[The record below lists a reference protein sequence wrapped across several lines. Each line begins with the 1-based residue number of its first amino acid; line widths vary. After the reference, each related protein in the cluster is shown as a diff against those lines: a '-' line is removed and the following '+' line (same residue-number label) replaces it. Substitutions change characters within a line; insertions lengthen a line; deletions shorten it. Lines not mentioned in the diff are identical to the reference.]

1 MVENGKRT
9 ARLVTVLLLTLA
21 ATALFQIRLALADVP
36 SVLSIEAWTSETD
49 TVLNITV
56 THSSPTSSHYV
67 NKVEVDANGTIHDI
81 DLTPQSTVMFV
92 VQYDMGELTVEVS
105 VQARAPCNLHGWSD
119 WSSPVMVPEF
129 SFVHVLPI
137 LAVVSIA
144 VLLFRRVVMKN
155 GTFQSKRFVHR

>member
-9 ARLVTVLLLTLA
+9 ARLVIVSLLTLA
-21 ATALFQIRLALADVP
+21 ASTLFHIRLALADVP
-36 SVLSIEAWTSETD
+36 SVVSIEAWTSETD

-67 NKVEVDANGTIHDI
+67 NKVEVDANGTIYDI
-81 DLTPQSTVMFV
+81 DLTPQSTVTFI
-92 VQYDMGELTVEVS
+92 VQYDMGELAVDVS
-105 VQARAPCNLHGWSD
+105 VQVRAHCNLHGWSD
-119 WSSPVMVPEF
+119 WSSPVVVPEF

-137 LAVVSIA
+137 FAVASIA

-155 GTFQSKRFVHR
+155 GTFQSKRSAHR